1 MMRVSKKLKQ
11 GALVKLKWFEC
22 LIDQWKIAIRTNM
35 KLGCS
40 SVGAAVSTKITRCAL
55 APLIGLGWFLGLG
68 GYTLD
73 EDLSLAP
80 TPNWSL
86 ASLAKEV
93 PILTNC
99 R

>member
-22 LIDQWKIAIRTNM
+22 LIDQWKSAIRTNM

-40 SVGAAVSTKITRCAL
+40 SVGAAVSTKITRCVL

-68 GYTLD
+68 GRGGYTLD
-73 EDLSLAP
+73 EDLSWLQLPAGA
-80 TPNWSL
+80 L
-86 ASLAKEV
+86 HH
-93 PILTNC
+93 
-99 R
+99 